1 VRRGRCARIRR
12 QGVRLA
18 VEIGQS
24 GAGHPESDRVWSIET
39 HGIDPIPDSDRHGR
53 PRELFWIWCAANIS
67 ILGVTYG
74 AFLVA
79 FYSLNLW
86 QGVLAAL
93 IGTILSFFLVGFVS
107 LAGMRGGAPT
117 LVLSRAAFGVI
128 GNAIPTLVSY
138 VSLVGWEIVLVALS
152 SLAAQT
158 VLERLGWV
166 HGDLAL
172 GMSFVV
178 AAAATILIG
187 LLGHAT
193 IVRIQTWFTW
203 GFAIL
208 TVVFMVLVW
217 SEIDFDAVR
226 SLPTGSFWGGF
237 VGGTSIIMA
246 GLGIGWVNAGADYS
260 RYLPKGSSGR
270 SVVGWTV
277 FGASVAPIILIVFGV
292 LLAAANPDLATSS
305 NPVGLLADPLP
316 TWFLV
321 PYMVVAVG
329 GLIGGAVLD
338 IYSSG
343 LNLLTLGLRV
353 PRHQSVAIDGV
364 LMLVGNIYILFFNES
379 FFFPFQGFLITLGV
393 LLAAWS
399 AVFLTDMAL
408 YRRREGYREAEL
420 YSTGGRYG
428 AWNLAGVVSFAV
440 AGFVGLGLVTS
451 SAWVF
456 SWAGYLLRWFGWEDT
471 AFASSSLG
479 LLLAFVIAGALY
491 AVISQATAGG
501 RALDARG

>member
-1 VRRGRCARIRR
+1 MRTDAQDTARS
-12 QGVRLA
+12 Q
-18 VEIGQS
+18 
-24 GAGHPESDRVWSIET
+24 PESDRVWSIET
-39 HGIDPIPDSDRHGR
+39 NGINPIPDEDRHGR
-53 PRELFWIWCAANIS
+53 PQELFWVWCAANIA

-107 LAGMRGGAPT
+107 LAGKLGGSPT
-117 LVLSRAAFGVI
+117 LVLSRAAFGVV
-128 GNAIPTLVSY
+128 GNSLPTLVSY

-152 SLAAQT
+152 AFAAQT
-158 VLERLGWV
+158 VLDRLGWI
-166 HGDLAL
+166 HGDPALAV
-172 GMSFVV
+172 SF
-178 AAAATILIG
+178 ALIATGTIGIG

-217 SEIDFDAVR
+217 SEIDFGAV
-226 SLPTGSFWGGF
+226 SDLPTGPFWSGF

-246 GLGIGWVNAGADYS
+246 GLGIGWVNAAADYS
-260 RYLPKGSSGR
+260 RYLPRTVSAR

-277 FGASVAPIILIVFGV
+277 LGASVAPIVLIVFGA
-292 LLAAANPDLATSS
+292 LLAADNPDLATSA
-305 NPVGLLADPLP
+305 NPIGVLADPLP

-321 PYMVVAVG
+321 PYMLVAVG
-329 GLIGGAVLD
+329 GLVAGALLD

-353 PRHQSVAIDGV
+353 PRYKSVAIDGI
-364 LMLVGNIYILFFNES
+364 LMIAGGIYILFFNES
-379 FFFPFQGFLITLGV
+379 FFLPFQGFLITLGV
-393 LLAAWS
+393 LLASWS
-399 AVFLTDMAL
+399 AVFLVDMLL
-408 YRRREGYREAEL
+408 YRLREGYAEAEL
-420 YSTGGRYG
+420 HSSSGRYG
-428 AWNLAGVVSFAV
+428 AWNAAGVTSFLVAV
-440 AGFVGLGLVTS
+440 FIGLGLVTS
-451 SAWVF
+451 GAWVF

-471 AFASSSLG
+471 ALASSSLG
-479 LLLAFVIAGALY
+479 LLISFAVAGVLYAALSRSTAGRRGAL
-491 AVISQATAGG
+491 VTT
-501 RALDARG
+501 

>member
-1 VRRGRCARIRR
+1 M
-12 QGVRLA
+12 QLA
-18 VEIGQS
+18 VEIGKTD
-24 GAGHPESDRVWSIET
+24 AGHPQSDRVWSIET
-39 HGIDPIPDSDRHGR
+39 HGINPIPDSDRHGR

-86 QGVLAAL
+86 QGILAAL
-93 IGTILSFFLVGFVS
+93 IGTIVSFFLVGFVS
-107 LAGMRGGAPT
+107 LAGKRGGAPT
-117 LVLSRAAFGVI
+117 LVLSRAAFGVV

-138 VSLVGWEIVLVALS
+138 ISLVGWEIVLVALS
-152 SLAAQT
+152 ALAAQT

-172 GMSFVV
+172 VISFLV
-178 AAAATILIG
+178 AAASTILIG

-193 IVRIQTWFTW
+193 IVRMQTWFTW

-208 TVVFMVLVW
+208 TIVFIVLVW
-217 SEIDFDAVR
+217 SEIDFDAVG
-226 SLPTGSFWGGF
+226 SLPTGSFWNGL

-260 RYLPKGSSGR
+260 RYLPKGSRGS

-277 FGASVAPIILIVFGV
+277 FGASVAPIILIVLGV

-305 NPVGLLADPLP
+305 NPIGLLADPLP

-329 GLIGGAVLD
+329 GLIAGAVLD

-353 PRHQSVAIDGV
+353 PRYQSVAIDGV
-364 LMLVGNIYILFFNES
+364 LMLIGNIYILFFNES

-399 AVFLTDMAL
+399 AVFLMDMAL
-408 YRRREGYREAEL
+408 YRRQGYGEADL
-420 YSTGGRYG
+420 YTAGGRYA
-428 AWNLAGVVSFAV
+428 AWNPAGVVSFAV
-440 AGFVGLGLVTS
+440 AGFIGLGLVTS
-451 SAWVF
+451 SAWIF
-456 SWAGYLLRWFGWEDT
+456 SWAGYLLRWFGWENT

-479 LLLAFVIAGALY
+479 LLLAFAIAGALY
-491 AVISQATAGG
+491 VVLSKTTAGG
-501 RALDARG
+501 HAPVARV